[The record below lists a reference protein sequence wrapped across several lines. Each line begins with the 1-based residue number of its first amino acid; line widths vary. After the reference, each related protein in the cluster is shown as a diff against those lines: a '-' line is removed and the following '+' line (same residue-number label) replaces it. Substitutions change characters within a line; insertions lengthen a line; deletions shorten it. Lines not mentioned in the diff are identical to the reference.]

1 MHPLYRTMIL
11 PRLKAG
17 QSLLDLGSC
26 LGQDIR
32 KCIFD
37 GASPDNLY
45 ASDLFPD
52 YEQLAYDFF
61 RDEDR
66 LPRGHFLAEDILAE
80 NDSFSYGP
88 LMSKLGPGQTDIIA
102 ITMFLHVFNYPN
114 QLKAATRILRLLSH
128 KPGSLIVGSQAG
140 GEAAGEIDLKP
151 PFAANKKGEK
161 RTVYRHNPQ
170 TFEHLWRQAGKA
182 AGVPLK
188 VSAVFQSPGAF
199 AKGVD
204 STFDIEVPKQGK
216 SSAGKDTRRLYF
228 SIMRS

>member
-1 MHPLYRTMIL
+1 MIL

-37 GASPDNLY
+37 GAPSGNLY
-45 ASDLFPD
+45 ASDVFPE

-61 RDEDR
+61 KDEDFF
-66 LPRGHFLAEDILAE
+66 PRGHFLAEDVLAD

-88 LMSKLGPGQTDIIA
+88 LMSTLGPGQTDMIS
-102 ITMFLHVFNYPN
+102 ITMFLHIFGYAN
-114 QLKAATRILRLLSH
+114 QLKVATRILRLLSH
-128 KPGSLIVGSQAG
+128 KPGSLVIGSQAG
-140 GEAAGEIDLKP
+140 AEQAGEIDLKP
-151 PFAANKKGEK
+151 PFSTNEKGEK

-170 TFEHLWRQAGKA
+170 TFRHLWEEAGRA

-188 VSAVFQSPGAF
+188 VSAVFQSSSAF
-199 AKGVD
+199 LTRVDSAFHEETAKGKKP
-204 STFDIEVPKQGK
+204 TT
-216 SSAGKDTRRLYF
+216 ATNTRRLYF
-228 SIMRS
+228 SVMRL

>member
-37 GASPDNLY
+37 GAPADNLY
-45 ASDLFPD
+45 ASDLFPE
-52 YEQLAYDFF
+52 YEQLAFDFF
-61 RDEDR
+61 NDADR
-66 LPRGHFLAEDILAE
+66 LPRGHFLAEDILAD

-88 LMSKLGPGQTDIIA
+88 LMSALGPGQTDIIA
-102 ITMFLHVFNYPN
+102 ITMFLHVFNYAN
-114 QLKAATRILRLLSH
+114 QLRVATRILRLLSH
-128 KPGSLIVGSQAG
+128 QPGSLVVGSQAG
-140 GEAAGEIDLKP
+140 AASAGEIDLKP

-161 RTVYRHNPQ
+161 RTVYRHSPQ
-170 TFEHLWRQAGKA
+170 TFERLWQQAGRA
-182 AGVPLK
+182 AGVPLR
-188 VSAVFQSPGAF
+188 VSAVFQSPAAF
-199 AKGVD
+199 TKGVIK
-204 STFDIEVPKQGK
+204 SSENVSGKKGK
-216 SSAGKDTRRLYF
+216 SIPWQDTRRLYF